1 MGEQQQIELQFQQQQ
16 ELPCEQQ
23 QSVKLVD
30 TGEARAE
37 EPPLMVIS
45 AVYSLKPAK
54 RPLTIKQ
61 LIAKKLKERHHRV
74 IARIEISDSESENE
88 EEAAPRANID
98 KNLPLA
104 TAGCDLRKSGQIIEL
119 P

>member
-1 MGEQQQIELQFQQQQ
+1 MGEQQQIELQGQHQQ
-16 ELPCEQQ
+16 ELRCEQQ

-30 TGEARAE
+30 TEEASAE

-61 LIAKKLKERHHRV
+61 LIAKKLKERHYRV
-74 IARIEISDSESENE
+74 IARIEISDSESENGE
-88 EEAAPRANID
+88 EEAPIDNID

-104 TAGCDLRKSGQIIEL
+104 TSGCDLRKSDQIIEL